1 LIQTAAPARVLLAL
15 CVAAGLAASCGAGAA
30 TVDPALAIDTPS
42 ENIGLVWA
50 MAADALDSVSD
61 IDGQVIVVPSDDA
74 LLALD
79 ADALADLLAT
89 NRLSEMLDDAIIRA
103 GFDET
108 VQPGDVYLLSNGES
122 VFVTEVDGQ
131 LFLDDH
137 PLVEST
143 VVSDTTVLVV
153 DGVVVTP

>member
-1 LIQTAAPARVLLAL
+1 LIQVAAPARVLLAL
-15 CVAAGLAASCGAGAA
+15 CFATGLGASCGGGAA

-42 ENIGLVWA
+42 ENSGLAWA
-50 MAADALDSVSD
+50 MAADALASVGD
-61 IDGQVIVVPSDDA
+61 IDDQVVVVPSDNA

-89 NRLSEMLDDAIIRA
+89 NRLVDMLDEAIIRA
-103 GFDET
+103 GFDQT
-108 VQPGDVYLLSNGES
+108 VQPGDVYLLSNGGS

-131 LFLDDH
+131 LLLDDH
-137 PLVEST
+137 PLLETAT
-143 VVSDTTVLVV
+143 VATTTILVV